1 MQIIPAL
8 QTYIYFDDNGHNMR
22 KTILIIDD
30 EQGIVDVCRDY
41 LLAEGF
47 DVLEASD
54 GMAGL
59 ESARNNSP
67 DLIVLDWMLPSM
79 DGPSICKTLR
89 KADDVPIIMLTAK
102 GEENDRIQG
111 FECGA
116 DDYICKPF
124 SPRELVSRVKSLLKR
139 SSGIVTTDQ
148 VKISDLILDRKR
160 YLVILPGKEVSLTQ
174 TEFELMSILVA
185 HPGRIFSRGQLLAEL
200 RGVNFE
206 SYERAI
212 DSQIRNLRKKIEP
225 KENETKY
232 IQTMYGVGYKFIEK

>member
-1 MQIIPAL
+1 
-8 QTYIYFDDNGHNMR
+8 MR

-41 LLAEGF
+41 LLAEDF
-47 DVLEASD
+47 NVLEANE
-54 GMAGL
+54 GFAGL
-59 ESARNNSP
+59 ESARKNSP
-67 DLIVLDWMLPSM
+67 DLIVLDWMLPGM
-79 DGPSICKTLR
+79 DGLTICKTLR
-89 KADDVPIIMLTAK
+89 KIDDVPIIMLTAK
-102 GEENDRIQG
+102 GDENDRIQG
-111 FECGA
+111 LESGA

-124 SPRELVSRVKSLLKR
+124 SPRELVSRVKALLKR
-139 SSGIVTTDQ
+139 SSGIVSTDQ
-148 VKISDLILDRKR
+148 VKVSDLILDRKR
-160 YLVILPGKEVSLTQ
+160 YLVILPGKEVSLTH
-174 TEFELMSILVA
+174 TEFELLNILIA

-232 IQTMYGVGYKFIEK
+232 IQTIYGVGYKFIEK

>member
-1 MQIIPAL
+1 MVTTL
-8 QTYIYFDDNGHNMR
+8 QTWDGFDDNGCMMR

-41 LLAEGF
+41 LLGEGF
-47 DVLEASD
+47 DVLEAND
-54 GMAGL
+54 GIRGL
-59 ESARNNSP
+59 ELARTSQP
-67 DLIVLDWMLPSM
+67 DLIILDWMLPGM
-79 DGPSICKTLR
+79 DGLSICRTLR
-89 KADDVPIIMLTAK
+89 KMDDVPIIMLTAK
-102 GEENDRIQG
+102 GEEDDRIQG

-124 SPRELVSRVKSLLKR
+124 SPRELVSRVKSILKR

-148 VKISDLILDRKR
+148 VKVQDLILDRKR
-160 YLVILPGKEVSLTQ
+160 YLAILPNKEVSLTQ
-174 TEFELMSILVA
+174 TEFELLSILVA

-225 KENETKY
+225 KENETQY
-232 IQTMYGVGYKFIEK
+232 IQTIYGVGYRFIEK